1 MEQLRARFSD
11 RLEAELSMIQTV
23 HSSAFPCSLSE
34 TLCPSLDS
42 QPKPCVLYGLCQ
54 VRLPLLLRGISDT
67 QEGEALPAHDHLDP
81 TVTVEPDL
89 L

>member
-11 RLEAELSMIQTV
+11 RLEAELSMIQTA

-42 QPKPCVLYGLCQ
+42 QPKPHVLYGLCQ
-54 VRLPLLLRGISDT
+54 ARLPVLLRWISDT
-67 QEGEALPAHDHLDP
+67 QEGGGAACTRPPASHSHY
-81 TVTVEPDL
+81 
-89 L
+89 